1 MYNILFVCYGNICRS
16 PMAEMIFKD
25 LVYKNNKRYMFSC
38 VSRATSMEELGNDIY
53 PQAKKKLLSE
63 GITCETHKAI
73 QIKKEDY
80 KLYDYIIVMEER
92 NKRDVIQIVGN
103 DIDNKVHLLLEYT
116 DDIKDI
122 EDPWYTGDFDT
133 AYDEIYRGC
142 VGLFNYLLEMREEN
156 EI

>member
-25 LVYKNNKRYMFSC
+25 LIYKNNKRYMFTC
-38 VSRATSMEELGNDIY
+38 VSRATSVEELGNDIY
-53 PQAKKKLLSE
+53 PQAKRKLINE
-63 GITCETHKAI
+63 GITCESHKAI
-73 QIKKEDY
+73 QIKREDY

-92 NKRDVIQIVGN
+92 NKRDVIQIVGP

-116 DDIKDI
+116 DNVKDI
-122 EDPWYTGDFDT
+122 DDPWYTGDFDT
-133 AYDEIYRGC
+133 AYEEIYEGC
-142 VGLFNYLLEMREEN
+142 VGLYNYLLNKEVDD